1 MATNKPRYTV
11 SVDDEMFK
19 AIEDFRF
26 ENCFQTRSEA
36 TVELIRLGLEQLKKK
51 NSKRRNRSLM
61 RMATADMELPFHL
74 IIRRT
79 LSNNQDFALFSNP
92 SPIKKAARTTLC
104 IRTAPTFYKLC
115 GYSPPTTCKI
125 WQNEVS
131 CLYAIVA
138 Y

>member
-26 ENCFQTRSEA
+26 ENRFQTRSEA
-36 TVELIRLGLEQLKKK
+36 TVELIRLGLEQLKK

-92 SPIKKAARTTLC
+92 LP
-104 IRTAPTFYKLC
+104 
-115 GYSPPTTCKI
+115 
-125 WQNEVS
+125 
-131 CLYAIVA
+131 
-138 Y
+138 